1 MRNEE
6 TLRKLTEMRLNG
18 MVEVYEEQ
26 TKNSDYEDM
35 TFNERFS
42 LIVDYEHSRRQSN
55 KLTR

>member
-26 TKNSDYEDM
+26 TK
-35 TFNERFS
+35 TQ
-42 LIVDYEHSRRQSN
+42 IT
-55 KLTR
+55 KI